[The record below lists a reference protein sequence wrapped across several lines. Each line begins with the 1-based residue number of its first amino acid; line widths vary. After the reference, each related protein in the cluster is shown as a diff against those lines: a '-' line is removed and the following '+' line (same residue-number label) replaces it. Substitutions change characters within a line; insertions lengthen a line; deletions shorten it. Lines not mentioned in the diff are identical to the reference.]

1 MILALGSLTNL
12 SGLLQGLLGRHLQ
25 LDLATQVEPL
35 TTWPPGHL
43 TNTPGHLTPAPDGR
57 VSGGA
62 PQGGGKAG
70 QHAGHLHLLPEVPPP
85 VPSCCPV
92 VAWMAPTSCPPSPT
106 LTAATTSS
114 WATTLATR
122 GR

>member
-43 TNTPGHLTPAPDGR
+43 ATWPPATCPQTVAYLAVPPREVARLASMPATSTFYPRCLHLSPPAAQWPPGWHLHPAP
-57 VSGGA
+57 
-62 PQGGGKAG
+62 PP
-70 QHAGHLHLLPEVPPP
+70 LP
-85 VPSCCPV
+85 
-92 VAWMAPTSCPPSPT
+92 
-106 LTAATTSS
+106 
-114 WATTLATR
+114 
-122 GR
+122 